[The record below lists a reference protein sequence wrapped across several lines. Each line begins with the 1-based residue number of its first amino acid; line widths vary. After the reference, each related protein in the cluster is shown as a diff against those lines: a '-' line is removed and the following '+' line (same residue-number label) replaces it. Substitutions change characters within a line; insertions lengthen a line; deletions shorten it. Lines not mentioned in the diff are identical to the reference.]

1 VQEVS
6 VIQTSLYF
14 LPNVL
19 MGVFLNVFTG
29 LLVHRIRADHLVL
42 SSAVISAVAPLL
54 MAIINREWSWWWCAF
69 WAMLLLPPS
78 ADSKSNTTIH
88 IKYRLTTIP
97 NEVIFTVANLIITD
111 VFPPN
116 TQALAGAVFNTV
128 SQFGTSIGITIAAI
142 ISASVTNKS
151 SYTSKNSPD
160 ALMLGYRA
168 VFWTCFGIM
177 ILACGVGAVGLRK
190 VGKVGLKRE

>member
-1 VQEVS
+1 M
-6 VIQTSLYF
+6 I
-14 LPNVL
+14 
-19 MGVFLNVFTG
+19 
-29 LLVHRIRADHLVL
+29 
-42 SSAVISAVAPLL
+42 
-54 MAIINREWSWWWCAF
+54 
-69 WAMLLLPPS
+69 
-78 ADSKSNTTIH
+78 
-88 IKYRLTTIP
+88 IP

-111 VFPPN
+111 VFPTN

-151 SYTSKNSPD
+151 SYQRKNSPD

>member
-1 VQEVS
+1 
-6 VIQTSLYF
+6 
-14 LPNVL
+14 
-19 MGVFLNVFTG
+19 M
-29 LLVHRIRADHLVL
+29 
-42 SSAVISAVAPLL
+42 
-54 MAIINREWSWWWCAF
+54 
-69 WAMLLLPPS
+69 
-78 ADSKSNTTIH
+78 NT
-88 IKYRLTTIP
+88 P

-111 VFPPN
+111 IFPPN

-142 ISASVTNKS
+142 ISASVTNGS
-151 SYTSKNSPD
+151 PYMPKNSPD

-177 ILACGVGAVGLRK
+177 ILSCCVGIVGLRK